1 MADIRNDQYLHRPGA
16 GRGAITP
23 ADPLEVLLYD
33 GSGNPLLV
41 KTPTGETRQALG
53 VAGYGY
59 DGTNWRPVKVN
70 ASGQAEV
77 QLTGSIAQSLLQYH
91 ADLDEVFMPRAVRQ
105 AGNENIW
112 LSPPDGAIGVFIY
125 AKAYSVTGQFGSNQ
139 GFYLRLRRQ
148 SFNSV
153 LSSDALLDYATEP
166 HQSVESGVSIAVFP
180 GANEVL
186 EGKHI
191 KANHPLVGGLWRLG
205 IYVSGA
211 FGEGEGIDCEV
222 RGHWVFK

>member
-23 ADPLEVLLYD
+23 ADPFEVLLYD

-77 QLTGSIAQSLLQYH
+77 QLTGS
-91 ADLDEVFMPRAVRQ
+91 AVIL
-105 AGNENIW
+105 AFETN
-112 LSPPDGAIGVFIY
+112 
-125 AKAYSVTGQFGSNQ
+125 
-139 GFYLRLRRQ
+139 
-148 SFNSV
+148 
-153 LSSDALLDYATEP
+153 
-166 HQSVESGVSIAVFP
+166 VEILPSETYRMGP
-180 GANEVL
+180 
-186 EGKHI
+186 I
-191 KANHPLVGGLWRLG
+191 KLPYN
-205 IYVSGA
+205 
-211 FGEGEGIDCEV
+211 
-222 RGHWVFK
+222 KT

>member
-41 KTPTGETRQALG
+41 KRPTGETRQALG

-77 QLTGSIAQSLLQYH
+77 QLTGSDVQIEVTQLLN
-91 ADLDEVFMPRAVRQ
+91 AEPLS
-105 AGNENIW
+105 AGENISREFDLQTYGELVFW
-112 LSPPDGAIGVFIY
+112 VAIDRQYSLRFYQQFTSGGTNLPIAVAIADDVSPPALGRTHAYNITQYLPAHTGRLLVSNRDATQAATVSLWIGRV
-125 AKAYSVTGQFGSNQ
+125 K
-139 GFYLRLRRQ
+139 RL
-148 SFNSV
+148 
-153 LSSDALLDYATEP
+153 
-166 HQSVESGVSIAVFP
+166 
-180 GANEVL
+180 
-186 EGKHI
+186 
-191 KANHPLVGGLWRLG
+191 
-205 IYVSGA
+205 
-211 FGEGEGIDCEV
+211 
-222 RGHWVFK
+222 